1 MSDKARKL
9 IKQAI
14 QSHLDDDGAS
24 DIGAYRDVVTEV
36 LHLAHKKFKTGN
48 TYISGRPYSNRDT
61 LKLWVCGEGFS
72 GFEEELEE
80 EEARKLSKI
89 PDKKLPLHTVEE
101 FQFESV
107 QLMFVERLKG
117 VPHGEDLSG
126 VRKETRG

>member
-36 LHLAHKKFKTGN
+36 LHFANKKFKTG
-48 TYISGRPYSNRDT
+48 PYSGLDMLRH
-61 LKLWVCGEGFS
+61 WICGEGFS

-80 EEARKLSKI
+80 EEANRLNKI
-89 PDKKLPLHTVEE
+89 PDKKLPLHTVDE
-101 FQFESV
+101 FKFESV
-107 QLMFVERLKG
+107 QQLFVERLKG
-117 VPHGEDLSG
+117 KV
-126 VRKETRG
+126 